1 MARELKANADM
12 MKEKLHLG
20 QVLTYDGRRAVV
32 DALTQSSVGL
42 LIGGNYEVVD
52 WESLTLLVSR
62 VGA

>member
-1 MARELKANADM
+1 MKADAGM

-32 DALTQSSVGL
+32 DALTQSCVGL
-42 LIGGNYEVVD
+42 LIGGKYEVVD
-52 WESLTLLVSR
+52 WDSLTLLVSH

>member
-1 MARELKANADM
+1 MRADAVM

-42 LIGGNYEVVD
+42 LVGGSYEVVD
-52 WESLTLLVSR
+52 WESLTLLVSH

>member
-1 MARELKANADM
+1 MKADSGM
-12 MKEKLHLG
+12 MKENLHLG

-42 LIGGNYEVVD
+42 IVGGSYEVVD
-52 WESLTLLVSR
+52 WAYLEAH

>member
-1 MARELKANADM
+1 MKANADM

>member
-1 MARELKANADM
+1 M

-32 DALTQSSVGL
+32 DALTQSCVGL
-42 LIGGNYEVVD
+42 LIGGKYEVVD
-52 WESLTLLVSR
+52 WDSLTLLVSH

>member
-1 MARELKANADM
+1 

-42 LIGGNYEVVD
+42 MVGGSYEVVD
-52 WESLTLLVSR
+52 WESLTLMVSH
-62 VGA
+62 VGS

>member
-1 MARELKANADM
+1 M

-32 DALTQSSVGL
+32 DALTQSCVGL
-42 LIGGNYEVVD
+42 MVGGVYEVVD
-52 WESLTLLVSR
+52 WESLTLMVSN